1 MCILHSIYK
10 QCEDKLVCAEFK
22 TGGIDTLTNHRLLKC
37 INLQNDEILPLD
49 IARRVRSVVP
59 EKDGLN

>member
-1 MCILHSIYK
+1 MRRI
-10 QCEDKLVCAEFK
+10 QD
-22 TGGIDTLTNHRLLKC
+22 GGIDTVTNHRLLKC